1 MRLFLY
7 FCVKI
12 ANKILTAD
20 NSGET
25 DGCTA
30 DNSGEME
37 SFTADKFGLGRLG

>member
-20 NSGET
+20 ISGEMKSF
-25 DGCTA
+25 TA
-30 DNSGEME
+30 DISGEME

>member
-20 NSGET
+20 NSGE
-25 DGCTA
+25 
-30 DNSGEME
+30 ME

>member
-25 DGCTA
+25 DACTA
-30 DNSGEME
+30 DISGEME